1 MTIPNSNPLSYVG
14 KEPVKRTFV
23 RNRAPTAADN
33 KSFAVGDTWIDTAA
47 QTAYVKTSG
56 SATAANWAS
65 ITSAGGGGSGL
76 TWNPGTGS
84 LTMAANEAYTVIAGS
99 ATLTLPAVAAVGDR
113 VLVTLSGGTS
123 WIIGQGA
130 GQSVIVNASTTTVGV
145 AGTITSTGDG
155 QVIQIDCV
163 TANTGWQVTSLI
175 GNPTVV

>member
-1 MTIPNSNPLSYVG
+1 MTIPNENLLSYVG

-23 RNRAPTAADN
+23 RNRAPTASDN
-33 KSFAVGDTWIDTAA
+33 KSFAVGDTWVDTAA
-47 QTAYVKTSG
+47 QTAYIKTSG
-56 SATAANWAS
+56 TPSAGNWAS
-65 ITSAGGGGSGL
+65 ITASGGGGSGL

-84 LTMAANEAYTVIAGS
+84 LTMAVNEAYTVTTGT
-99 ATLTLPAVAAVGDR
+99 ATLTLPAAAAVGDR
-113 VLVTLSGGTS
+113 VLVTLSRGTS

-130 GQSVIVNASTTTVGV
+130 GQSVFVNASTTTAGVG
-145 AGTITSTGDG
+145 GTITSTGAG